1 MGSGRKNCLEE
12 KDVES
17 AVPFETVADARPQV
31 HRKEKWNFAVPQTGV
46 HVHRL
51 RPSVMVSE
59 GERGPPAIH
68 SMSTRAPS
76 PLLPP
81 QLVIRR

>member
-1 MGSGRKNCLEE
+1 MRHDKEKNRWAQGGTTNCLEE

-17 AVPFETVADARPQV
+17 AVPFETAADARPQV

-51 RPSVMVSE
+51 RPGVMVSE
-59 GERGPPAIH
+59 GERGPPAT
-68 SMSTRAPS
+68 SYYEYQGTK
-76 PLLPP
+76 
-81 QLVIRR
+81 